1 MGQAKVTRNPEVKSA
16 FTGVPM
22 NKLKTI
28 ALCLASTLVLN
39 TPLISA
45 YAEEAKKG
53 VLVEFSEA
61 DFGEEDGGKSLFG
74 RTSDKPKQPQGS
86 QKIPCMIWKEGEPQA
101 VMLAIH
107 GFGLHKGT
115 YDAFARE
122 MVKSGIAVYAI
133 DIRGFGSWVQ
143 KGANEIDFPSTMED
157 IGLTLREIKRIHPG
171 VPVIVLGESMGGA
184 IAMKTAATYPELVN
198 GLISSVPAGD
208 RYDKANSQMGIV
220 KHVLLHGF
228 NAPIDVGPAIV
239 KAATKKTDLQNTWL
253 KDPLT
258 RTYVKPKELIAFR
271 DFMNDSF
278 EYAPR
283 IKTTPVLFIQGS
295 NDKLVRPA
303 GTWKLFGSIATPD
316 RQIVLSK
323 TAEHLIFEDGQFN
336 KEDLGFVSG
345 WITKHIIP
353 NVKTNVAT
361 STTSSTTTKPEV
373 KKTNR
378 PKKALTYW
386 IELKRDG
393 KIFRCNNKMSFKSGD
408 SIRFHLAPDSDG
420 YAYLVLKQGSTG
432 NSAILFPSASTGE
445 RNFLRRGID
454 YPLPYDDWL
463 AFDRNPGLEKVRIF
477 FSTRQV
483 SLSQIEKSMKDQ
495 VSYVSADN
503 DGAKDLIGTGLQL
516 TWDDPN
522 PVMMPDDVKAQT
534 AVANSGKNSQV
545 RLTFEDTGGVMAVDV
560 ALLHQ

>member
-1 MGQAKVTRNPEVKSA
+1 MKNLKNIA
-16 FTGVPM
+16 F
-22 NKLKTI
+22 LF
-28 ALCLASTLVLN
+28 ASTLLLSG
-39 TPLISA
+39 PLMPGANASSDSV
-45 YAEEAKKG
+45 KG
-53 VLVEFSEA
+53 EIVEFSEA
-61 DFGEEDGGKSLFG
+61 DFDQEDGGKSLFG
-74 RTSDKPKQPQGS
+74 KPSPAKKLSGS
-86 QKIPCMIWKEGEPQA
+86 QKIPCMIWKAGDPQA
-101 VMLAIH
+101 IMLCIH

-115 YDAFARE
+115 YDGFARE
-122 MVKSGIAVYAI
+122 MVKNGIAVYAI
-133 DIRGFGSWVQ
+133 DVRGFGSWVQ
-143 KGANEIDFPSTMED
+143 KGVNEIDFDGTMED
-157 IGLTLREIKRIHPG
+157 IGLTLKEIKRLHPNT
-171 VPVIVLGESMGGA
+171 PVIVLGESMGGA
-184 IAMKTAATYPELVN
+184 IAMKTAATYPDMVN

-208 RYDKANSQMGIV
+208 RYDRANSEMGVV

-239 KAATKKTDLQNTWL
+239 KAATKKKDLQNTWL

-271 DFMNDSF
+271 DYMNDSYNF
-278 EYAPR
+278 APK

-303 GTWKLFGSIATPD
+303 GTWKLFGSISNPD

-323 TAEHLIFEDGQFN
+323 TAEHLIFEDAQFN
-336 KEDLGFVSG
+336 QEDLGFVSN

-353 NVKTNVAT
+353 NLKNNVAT
-361 STTSSTTTKPEV
+361 STTSGTTEV
-373 KKTNR
+373 KKTAR

-386 IELKRDG
+386 IELRRDG
-393 KIFRCNNKMSFKSGD
+393 KTYRCNNKMSFKSGD

-432 NSAILFPSASTGE
+432 NSAILFPSASTGDK
-445 RNFLRRGID
+445 NYLRRGID

-463 AFDRNPGLEKVRIF
+463 AFDKNPGLEKIRIF
-477 FSTRQV
+477 FSSRQV
-483 SLSQIEKSMKDQ
+483 SLDQIERSMKDK
-495 VSYVSADN
+495 VAFVSADS

-522 PVMMPDDVKAQT
+522 PVMMPDDVKAQ
-534 AVANSGKNSQV
+534 VAARNQGQNSQV

>member
-1 MGQAKVTRNPEVKSA
+1 MKNIKNLA
-16 FTGVPM
+16 F
-22 NKLKTI
+22 L
-28 ALCLASTLVLN
+28 LASTLLLAS
-39 TPLISA
+39 PLMPGAIA
-45 YAEEAKKG
+45 AADGVKG
-53 VLVEFSEA
+53 EIVEFSEA
-61 DFGEEDGGKSLFG
+61 DFDQEDGGKSLFG
-74 RTSDKPKQPQGS
+74 KPSPPKKLTG
-86 QKIPCMIWKEGEPQA
+86 QKIPCMIWKAGAPQA
-101 VMLAIH
+101 IMLCIH

-115 YDAFARE
+115 YDSFARE
-122 MVKSGIAVYAI
+122 MVKNNIAVYAI
-133 DIRGFGSWVQ
+133 DVRGFGSWVQ
-143 KGANEIDFPSTMED
+143 KGVNEIDFDGTLED
-157 IGLTLREIKRIHPG
+157 VGLTLKEIKRLHPDL
-171 VPVIVLGESMGGA
+171 PVIVLGESMGGA
-184 IAMKTAATYPELVN
+184 IAMKTAATYPDMVN

-208 RYDKANSQMGIV
+208 RYDKANSEMGIV

-239 KAATKKTDLQNTWL
+239 KAATKKKDLQNTWL

-271 DFMNDSF
+271 DYMNNAYDF
-278 EYAPR
+278 APR

-303 GTWKLFGSIATPD
+303 GTWKLFGSIANPD

-323 TAEHLIFEDGQFN
+323 TAEHLIFEDAQFN
-336 KEDLGFVSG
+336 GEDLGFVSN

-353 NVKTNVAT
+353 NLKNNIAT
-361 STTSSTTTKPEV
+361 STTSGTANSTSPEV
-373 KKTNR
+373 KKTAR

-386 IELKRDG
+386 IELRRDG
-393 KIFRCNNKMSFKSGD
+393 KVFRCNNKMSFKSGD

-432 NSAILFPSASTGE
+432 NSAILFPSASTGDK
-445 RNFLRRGID
+445 NFLRRGID

-463 AFDRNPGLEKVRIF
+463 AFDKNPGLEKIRIF
-477 FSTRQV
+477 FSSKQV
-483 SLSQIEKSMKDQ
+483 SQSQIERSMKDS
-495 VSYVSADN
+495 VAFVSADS
-503 DGAKDLIGTGLQL
+503 DGAKDMIGTGLQL

-534 AVANSGKNSQV
+534 AARQQGQNSQV

>member
-1 MGQAKVTRNPEVKSA
+1 MYKLTDLPAQAAADQVK
-16 FTGVPM
+16 GE
-22 NKLKTI
+22 I
-28 ALCLASTLVLN
+28 
-39 TPLISA
+39 
-45 YAEEAKKG
+45 
-53 VLVEFSEA
+53 VEFSEA

-74 RTSDKPKQPQGS
+74 KPSQPKKLDPS
-86 QKIPCMIWKEGEPQA
+86 QKIPCMIWKAGDPQA
-101 VMLAIH
+101 IMLCIH

-115 YDAFARE
+115 YDSFARE
-122 MVKSGIAVYAI
+122 MVKNNIAVYAI
-133 DIRGFGSWVQ
+133 DVRGFGSWVQ
-143 KGANEIDFPSTMED
+143 KGVNEIDFDGTMQD
-157 IGLTLREIKRIHPG
+157 IGLTLKEIKRINPG

-184 IAMKTAATYPELVN
+184 IAMKTAATYPDLVN

-208 RYDKANSQMGIV
+208 RYDRANSEMGIV

-239 KAATKKTDLQNTWL
+239 KAATKKKDLQNTWL

-271 DFMNDSF
+271 DYMNDSYNF
-278 EYAPR
+278 APN

-303 GTWKLFGSIATPD
+303 GTWKLFGSIANPD

-323 TAEHLIFEDGQFN
+323 TAEHLIFEDAQFN
-336 KEDLGFVSG
+336 QEDLGFVSN

-353 NVKTNVAT
+353 NLKTSVAS
-361 STTSSTTTKPEV
+361 STTSGTTSEV
-373 KKTNR
+373 KKVAR

-386 IELKRDG
+386 IELRRDG
-393 KIFRCNNKMSFKSGD
+393 KTYRCNNKMSFKSGD

-432 NSAILFPSASTGE
+432 NSAILFPSASTGDK
-445 RNFLRRGID
+445 NYLRRGID

-463 AFDRNPGLEKVRIF
+463 AFDKNPGLEKIRIF
-477 FSTRQV
+477 FSSKQV
-483 SLSQIEKSMKDQ
+483 SLDQIERSMKDK
-495 VSYVSADN
+495 VAFVSADT

-522 PVMMPDDVKAQT
+522 PVIMPDDVKAQ
-534 AVANSGKNSQV
+534 VAARAQGQNSQV

>member
-1 MGQAKVTRNPEVKSA
+1 MNNLKNIA
-16 FTGVPM
+16 F
-22 NKLKTI
+22 L
-28 ALCLASTLVLN
+28 LASTLLLSG
-39 TPLISA
+39 PLMAGAFAASDGT
-45 YAEEAKKG
+45 KG
-53 VLVEFSEA
+53 EIVEFSES
-61 DFGEEDGGKSLFG
+61 DFDDEDGGKSLFG
-74 RTSDKPKQPQGS
+74 KPNAPKKLTAS
-86 QKIPCMIWKEGEPQA
+86 QKIPCMIWNAGNPQA
-101 VMLAIH
+101 IMLCLH
-107 GFGLHKGT
+107 GFGMHKGT

-122 MVKSGIAVYAI
+122 MVKNNIAVYAI
-133 DIRGFGSWVQ
+133 DVRGFGSWVQ
-143 KGANEIDFPSTMED
+143 KGVNEIDFEGTMED
-157 IGLTLREIKRIHPG
+157 IGLTLKEIKRLNPG

-184 IAMKTAATYPELVN
+184 IAMKTAATYPDMVN

-208 RYDKANSQMGIV
+208 RYDKANSEMGIV

-239 KAATKKTDLQNTWL
+239 KAATKKKDLQNTWL

-271 DFMNDSF
+271 DYMNNSYNF
-278 EYAPR
+278 APN

-303 GTWKLFGSIATPD
+303 GTWKLFGSIGTPD

-336 KEDLGFVSG
+336 NEDLGFVSN

-353 NVKTNVAT
+353 NLKSNVAAN
-361 STTSSTTTKPEV
+361 TTSSTTTSEV
-373 KKTNR
+373 KKVNR

-386 IELKRDG
+386 IELRRDG
-393 KIFRCNNKMSFKSGD
+393 KTFRCNNKMSFKSGD

-432 NSAILFPSASTGE
+432 NSAILFPSASTGDK
-445 RNFLRRGID
+445 NYLRRGID

-463 AFDRNPGLEKVRIF
+463 AFDKNPGLEKIRIF
-477 FSTRQV
+477 FSQKQV
-483 SLSQIEKSMKDQ
+483 SLSQIERSMKDK
-495 VSYVSADN
+495 VAFVSADS

-534 AVANSGKNSQV
+534 AARQQGHNSQV